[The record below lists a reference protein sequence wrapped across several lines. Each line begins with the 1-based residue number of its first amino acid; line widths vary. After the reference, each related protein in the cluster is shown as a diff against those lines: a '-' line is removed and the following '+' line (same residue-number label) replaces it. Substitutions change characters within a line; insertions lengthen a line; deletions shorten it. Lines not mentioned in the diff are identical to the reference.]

1 MNLPTTLYRTL
12 PLALTGSA
20 VLALG
25 IMSGFAM
32 PAPSEPEREQAAS
45 ASSAEPEAERPV
57 DRPDARKRVLQIRVN
72 ADALRTRLNRSIL
85 RAEQTLKLHR
95 AALEKLDEGASVS
108 EVLSELKGRNL
119 RPNANDTAH
128 AEHRPAQQRAAAE
141 PRNPNLRGN
150 ERPKGAQRPDADRL
164 TPREREM
171 MRRFIRENFPEL
183 SQNLQLIVEHDPRS
197 ADRLLVRMSPRIR
210 EILLLENTQP
220 DLAKIK
226 TAEMRIGMNFVEASR
241 VFRTTMNNPD
251 ATPAQRAEA
260 LANLEQAASERFDIQ
275 LKAKQFEVSKLEA
288 RLNELKAS
296 VDSIKG
302 QREVEIE
309 HMVKSAKRNS
319 SRANRATSK
328 PPNASNDSSSRDD

>member
-72 ADALRTRLNRSIL
+72 VDALRTRLNRSIL

-119 RPNANDTAH
+119 RPSPNPNDTAL
-128 AEHRPAQQRAAAE
+128 AEHRPPQQQAATE
-141 PRNPNLRGN
+141 LRNPNLRGN
-150 ERPKGAQRPDADRL
+150 ERPKGTQRPDADRL

-171 MRRFIRENFPEL
+171 MRRFIRENFPDL
-183 SQNLQLIVEHDPRS
+183 SKNLQQIVEHDPRS
-197 ADRLLVRMSPRIR
+197 ADRLLARMSPRIL
-210 EILLLENTQP
+210 EILLLRDTQP

-226 TAEMRIGMNFVEASR
+226 TAEMRIGMAFVEASR
-241 VFRTTMNNPD
+241 AYRTIMNRPN
-251 ATPAQRAEA
+251 ATDLEREKV
-260 LANLEQAASERFDIQ
+260 LATLRQAASERFDIQ
-275 LKAKQFEVSKLEA
+275 LKAKQLEIA
-288 RLNELKAS
+288 NLESRLNELKGS
-296 VDSIKG
+296 LDTIED
-302 QREVEIE
+302 QRETEINHMITAVE
-309 HMVKSAKRNS
+309 RNS
-319 SRANRATSK
+319 RQHNSQPKSTKR
-328 PPNASNDSSSRDD
+328 SRDD